1 MRVKAGGS
9 RQKTIA
15 RRALTI
21 LLETKHHTTVFGS
34 IVAYNGRFVD
44 RRHAGLACSAGHSR
58 AVSGVLA
65 YRSPVLST
73 LGISTPR
80 GIRQRDLVILFLHQ
94 DVRDFSS
101 KPTAS

>member
-9 RQKTIA
+9 RQKNIA

-58 AVSGVLA
+58 AASGA
-65 YRSPVLST
+65 RKGSPIFCTQERWVAPMALT
-73 LGISTPR
+73 WGLTPC
-80 GIRQRDLVILFLHQ
+80 
-94 DVRDFSS
+94 
-101 KPTAS
+101 